1 MARVFVAAFMNV
13 ACLSA
18 DKLRP
23 RGRGRAP
30 NVKNNGNP
38 KRLHLELPRA
48 NCGKGWRRLEGACTW
63 WRGPQEQRPRTH
75 LVGSGC
81 AGAGM
86 GARKAGPALNQTRH
100 MPGASDAKLNSTGR
114 PRMNVNQ
121 FAKIRPTQ
129 LSQLLFETL
138 PLISHLCSCSSTPSI
153 THECRRNLKPG

>member
-1 MARVFVAAFMNV
+1 MHMVAGATR
-13 ACLSA
+13 AKAAHPPRGQRL
-18 DKLRP
+18 
-23 RGRGRAP
+23 RGRG
-30 NVKNNGNP
+30 NGS
-38 KRLHLELPRA
+38 K
-48 NCGKGWRRLEGACTW
+48 EG
-63 WRGPQEQRPRTH
+63 RP
-75 LVGSGC
+75 S
-81 AGAGM
+81 
-86 GARKAGPALNQTRH
+86 TRH